1 MIIVPVIK
9 QGRFAREK
17 PPKLG
22 FEEDGLDKYS
32 MGQPGRG
39 GGLNKVTEARNG
51 KTYLVLKPQE
61 APYGCNIGK
70 LMMTE
75 DDTGK

>member
-1 MIIVPVIK
+1 
-9 QGRFAREK
+9 
-17 PPKLG
+17 
-22 FEEDGLDKYS
+22 

-51 KTYLVLKPQE
+51 KTYLVLEPQE